1 MGKFFPFIRDTSWK
15 KLKGFQILKI
25 WNVPNSR
32 KVINGNNK
40 GVQDILSWY
49 IINVWQGRYTW
60 SVDLYVYN
68 VQWYLIFVLQMG
80 LCFLFGNLISFAR
93 KELVYYLS
101 YGRLHTIVIFKT
113 QTHWPNFG
121 RISVWSIEKLC
132 SNFCILIHCLWC
144 YFLVCKD
151 DMNGFNKCCIYSLIL
166 LINWNACD
174 CLGLRC
180 WGNQVWYVIVFIT
193 MYLEFLFF

>member
-1 MGKFFPFIRDTSWK
+1 MTGSLYMECWSICILCTMICNLCFTDGVLFPLWK
-15 KLKGFQILKI
+15 PYFLSEERTCLVLIILAPI
-25 WNVPNSR
+25 VPN
-32 KVINGNNK
+32 
-40 GVQDILSWY
+40 
-49 IINVWQGRYTW
+49 
-60 SVDLYVYN
+60 
-68 VQWYLIFVLQMG
+68 
-80 LCFLFGNLISFAR
+80 
-93 KELVYYLS
+93 
-101 YGRLHTIVIFKT
+101 

-121 RISVWSIEKLC
+121 RISVWSIEKTF
-132 SNFCILIHCLWC
+132 SNFGILIYCLWC

-174 CLGLRC
+174 CLGLGC